1 LGISI
6 VPMNLKYLD
15 RAARSIL
22 TLNRDRE
29 YASLLR
35 FLSLKPEDVLL
46 DIGSGDGFWTIR
58 FAAHCG
64 KVVGLEP
71 GDKPLAWA
79 QKFHSAPNIEY
90 IGGSAEK
97 LPFPDRSFD
106 KVVSVSCLE
115 HFADPEQGMRE
126 IARVLKPGGRL
137 ALSVDSLLAV
147 NSTEEFRRWHSGRHF
162 VTRYFDQKTLDRIME
177 ESGLHPEPDRTEHL
191 FRSRLACRI
200 RSTFI
205 VHPQLLLPAFPILYG
220 AVRIA
225 DRLAD
230 DTHGQIIIATASR

>member
-1 LGISI
+1 
-6 VPMNLKYLD
+6 MNLKYLD
-15 RAARSIL
+15 RAARSLL

-29 YASLLR
+29 YASLLKM
-35 FLSLKPEDVLL
+35 LALQPGESLL

-58 FAAHCG
+58 FARHCG

-79 QKFHSAPNIEY
+79 RRFHSAANIEY

-97 LPFPDRSFD
+97 LPFPSQSFD

-115 HFADPEQGMRE
+115 HFADPELGMRE
-126 IARVLKPGGRL
+126 IARVLRPGGRL
-137 ALSVDSLLAV
+137 ALSTDSLLSV
-147 NSTEEFRRWHSGRHF
+147 NSTEEFRRWHKARHF

-177 ESGLHPEPDRTEHL
+177 ESGLHPEPGRTEHL
-191 FRSRLACRI
+191 FRSQLACRL

-205 VHPQLLLPAFPILYG
+205 VHPQLLLPAFPFFYG
-220 AVRIA
+220 AVRLA
-225 DRLAD
+225 DRWGDGA
-230 DTHGQIIIATASR
+230 HGQIIIATASR